1 MAQST
6 SATVDSVRGDQGGG
20 VLNFMA
26 RYALII
32 ALVVMEIGFAIVE
45 PLVLSP
51 GNLLNILQQTTY
63 IAIFAAAQMVVILTR
78 GFDLSL
84 GTTVSA
90 VSVASALVMTGIVAQ
105 NPADLGY
112 AIVMALLTG
121 LGLGIAVGLFNGI
134 CVSYLRVNPFVT
146 TLGSLSI
153 CQGIA
158 TTISDGRPVFDV
170 PERFSQLF
178 YSGTILGVPA
188 PIIIA
193 AIVLILI
200 YLMLN
205 WTVFGRS
212 LYLIGGNPRATMLA
226 GLPGKRYL
234 MFAYVVCS
242 VLAAIGALMLTA
254 RTGSGE
260 PNLGGNV
267 TLQSI
272 AAAVIGGVSLR
283 GGVGGTVA
291 AVLGALFIT
300 ALSNCMGLARIDG
313 YIQQI
318 VLGCVIIAAI
328 FVDRLRASAR

>member
-242 VLAAIGALMLTA
+242 VLAAIGALMPRPVPVPENRIL
-254 RTGSGE
+254 
-260 PNLGGNV
+260 
-267 TLQSI
+267 
-272 AAAVIGGVSLR
+272 AA
-283 GGVGGTVA
+283 T
-291 AVLGALFIT
+291 
-300 ALSNCMGLARIDG
+300 
-313 YIQQI
+313 
-318 VLGCVIIAAI
+318 
-328 FVDRLRASAR
+328 